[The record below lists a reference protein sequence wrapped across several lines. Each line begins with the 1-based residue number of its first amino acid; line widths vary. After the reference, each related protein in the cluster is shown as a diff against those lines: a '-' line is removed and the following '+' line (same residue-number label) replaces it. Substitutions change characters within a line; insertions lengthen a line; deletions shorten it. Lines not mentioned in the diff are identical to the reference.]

1 MRMTDVM
8 TQGESLSIH
17 DGLAFVL
24 GRPDFRAQV
33 AHCFSCIVFEHQE
46 AGRKML
52 QAHQHDMVAFP
63 NGWCKAACFEFHD
76 PFEILRSEEHTSEL
90 QSRENL
96 VCRLLL
102 EKKNN

>member
-8 TQGESLSIH
+8 SQGESLSIH

-76 PFEILRSEEHTSEL
+76 PFEILLAGLAQNKQWMMWHWYQYR
-90 QSRENL
+90 R
-96 VCRLLL
+96 V
-102 EKKNN
+102 